1 MAKEK
6 STPLQECAKC
16 ASSTTHNGTLYCTLM
31 LQDAKIYKDSGKVSK
46 QYCIWFKHKEVIK

>member
-1 MAKEK
+1 MLWQKKK

-31 LQDAKIYKDSGKVSK
+31 LQDAKIYKDSGKY
-46 QYCIWFKHKEVIK
+46 QRNIAFGLNIKR